1 LLFVNKICLGHTQK
15 AASRKDRKI
24 DFSKIKD
31 VFDDPFAL
39 EFVDETHSTNEMR
52 FAIIGLT
59 VEYGLIYLVFTEPDE
74 TELHFITA
82 RKAENWMVQSYEQN
96 RRRI

>member
-1 LLFVNKICLGHTQK
+1 MKFSWKENKKQK
-15 AASRKDRKI
+15 VKVEHKI
-24 DFSKIKD
+24 EFDKIKD
-31 VFDDPFAL
+31 VFDDPFAV
-39 EFVDETHSTNEMR
+39 EYIDEEHSTDEEVR

-59 VEYGLIYLVFTEPDE
+59 VEYGLIFLIFTEPSE

-82 RKAENWMVQSYEQN
+82 RKAENWMVKVYEQN

>member
-1 LLFVNKICLGHTQK
+1 MKFSWKENKKQK
-15 AASRKDRKI
+15 VKVEHKI
-24 DFSKIKD
+24 EFDKIKD
-31 VFDDPFAL
+31 VFDDPFAV
-39 EFVDETHSTNEMR
+39 EYIDEEHSTDEEVR

-59 VEYGLIYLVFTEPDE
+59 VQYGLIFLIFTEPSE

-82 RKAENWMVQSYEQN
+82 RKAENWMVKVYEQN

>member
-1 LLFVNKICLGHTQK
+1 MKFSWKENKKQK
-15 AASRKDRKI
+15 VKVEHKI
-24 DFSKIKD
+24 EFDKIKD
-31 VFDDPFAL
+31 VFDDPFAV
-39 EFVDETHSTNEMR
+39 EYTDEEHSTDEEIR

-59 VEYGLIYLVFTEPDE
+59 VNYGLIYLVFTEPSE

-82 RKAENWMVQSYEQN
+82 RKAENWMVKVYEQN

>member
-1 LLFVNKICLGHTQK
+1 MKFAWKTDK
-15 AASRKDRKI
+15 AARVEDEHKI
-24 DFSKIKD
+24 KFDKIKD
-31 VFDDPFAL
+31 VFDDPYAV
-39 EFVDETHSTNEMR
+39 EFVDEKHSTDEQIR

-59 VEYGLIYLVFTEPDE
+59 AEYGLIYLAFTEPDE

-82 RKAENWMVQSYEQN
+82 RKAEKWMVKSYEQN

>member
-1 LLFVNKICLGHTQK
+1 MKFSWKENKKQEVKVKH
-15 AASRKDRKI
+15 KI
-24 DFSKIKD
+24 EFDKIKD
-31 VFDDPFAL
+31 VFDDPFAV
-39 EFVDETHSTNEMR
+39 EYIDEEHSTNEEVR

-59 VEYGLIYLVFTEPDE
+59 VEYGLIFLIFTEPSE

-82 RKAENWMVQSYEQN
+82 RKAENWMVKVYEQN